1 MTEHSFNEAGYR
13 ELIEQFKAAGY
24 SFAGFG
30 DFDPEG
36 ARLLLRH
43 DIDFSMGLARR
54 QAEVNAELAAPA
66 TFFFL
71 TTSEHYNL
79 ASVDGRA
86 ALRAIAAAGQPIGL
100 HLDIAAYGE
109 EVDLDA
115 AARREC
121 EVLSDLAGVEVAA
134 ISFHRPIPRLLN
146 QPGNLAGLPHAYAPK
161 FFSEIDYCSD
171 SQGGFH
177 HGSPLDREAFHR
189 RRPMQLLLHP
199 IWWMRAAAVTPVEAL
214 LEVEAERRAGLRRS
228 LGANS
233 KPFAAYLTGLN
244 SAGG

>member
-1 MTEHSFNEAGYR
+1 MEHAFNEAGYR
-13 ELIEQFKAAGY
+13 DLIGHFRAAGY

-30 DFDPEG
+30 DFEPEG
-36 ARLLLRH
+36 PRLLLRH
-43 DIDFSMGLARR
+43 DIDFSMSLARR
-54 QAEVNAELAAPA
+54 QAEVNAELGAPA

-79 ASVDGRA
+79 ASADGRA
-86 ALRAIAAAGQPIGL
+86 ALRAVVAAGQPIGV
-100 HLDIAAYGE
+100 HLDIAAYPDD
-109 EVDLDA
+109 VDLDA

-121 EVLSDLAGVEVAA
+121 EVLADLGGAEVAA
-134 ISFHRPIPRLLN
+134 ISFHRPIQRLLN
-146 QPGNLAGLPHAYAPK
+146 QPGGLAGLPHAYAPK

-177 HGSPLDREAFHR
+177 HGSPLDREAFAQ

-199 IWWMRAAAVTPVEAL
+199 IWWMREQAIPPVKAL
-214 LEVEAERRAGLRRS
+214 LEIEDERRRNLRAS

-244 SAGG
+244 SADG